1 MTILIHLLHQKKIQ
15 LKKEKEQRKL
25 KEEVETWT
33 AEQVQSWLD
42 DNQLESLK
50 EKFLEQSIDGAAL
63 LSLEEKY
70 FPTLGVTKVGDIIK
84 LNKALTL
91 LKD

>member
-1 MTILIHLLHQKKIQ
+1 M
-15 LKKEKEQRKL
+15 
-25 KEEVETWT
+25 KEEVEAWST
-33 AEQVQSWLD
+33 EQVQSWLE

-50 EKFLEQSIDGAAL
+50 EKFLEQSIDGTAL

-84 LNKALTL
+84 LNKALAS
-91 LKD
+91 LKE